1 MNDNGECEQCGQFRV
16 HPSAAKLPL
25 MTGDAWT
32 DFKEAIRKA
41 GGNVEPVVVQ
51 GDLLIDG
58 RNRVRAI
65 QELQAEGHPV
75 ELLTKDW
82 AGDGQETVTEFIL
95 RANVSRRHLTSDQMA
110 AIALELLPRIQA
122 ERASRQQ
129 ASRIQ
134 PGENRNPHGRK
145 GKPETADANSPSP
158 STEERRERIRRKA
171 ANSTL
176 GQLAKTARVTEY
188 KLKQVKKAIETG
200 GPGTKDQLLK
210 GEVTAKEINRK
221 SPKPKDAPDPHLPM
235 QFQPFVKKN
244 YRTLLAKHPVTDQAA
259 VRKYLLRLIR
269 DEQAKYGEVKNA
281 KRFVLSAA
289 SGKAA
294 TATGVAS

>member
-1 MNDNGECEQCGQFRV
+1 MNDDGECEQCGQFRV

-25 MTGDAWT
+25 MTGDAWN

-58 RNRVRAI
+58 RNRVSAI
-65 QELQAEGHPV
+65 EELRAEGHSV
-75 ELLTKDW
+75 ELRTVNWSEDT
-82 AGDGQETVTEFIL
+82 QETVTEFIL
-95 RANVSRRHLTSDQMA
+95 RANVSRRHLTDDQKT

-145 GKPETADANSPSP
+145 GKPETADAKSSSP
-158 STEERRERIRRKA
+158 STEERRDRNRRKA

-176 GQLAKTARVTEY
+176 GQLAKTAGVTEH
-188 KLKQVKKAIETG
+188 KVKQVKKAIETG
-200 GPGTKDQLLK
+200 GPDVKEGLLS
-210 GEVTAKEINRK
+210 GQVTAKEINRK
-221 SPKPKDAPDPHLPM
+221 SRQPKDAPDPHLQM
-235 QFQPFVKKN
+235 EFQKFVKN
-244 YRTLLAKHPVTDQAA
+244 SYRRLLEKHPVADHAA
-259 VRKYLLRLIR
+259 VRKYLLKLIKQ
-269 DEQAKYGEVKNA
+269 DQQKNGD
-281 KRFVLSAA
+281 KA
-289 SGKAA
+289 SGKRAGA
-294 TATGVAS
+294 LGT